1 MAITHPSP
9 NGFSVSTVPH
19 RDEIIVVPAGEL
31 DLASVDLLQRE
42 IDELQTAGF
51 ANLVIDLRELTFMDS
66 QGLRLLL
73 VLRNAAKRDGQTL
86 KLIAGSSDVQR
97 LFVMTATGDLF
108 DWA

>member
-1 MAITHPSP
+1 
-9 NGFSVSTVPH
+9 
-19 RDEIIVVPAGEL
+19 
-31 DLASVDLLQRE
+31 VDLLQRE

-51 ANLVIDLRELTFMDS
+51 ANLLIDLRQLTFMDS

-86 KLIAGSSDVQR
+86 KLIAGSTEVQR
-97 LFVMTATGDLF
+97 VFVMTATGGLF